1 MSELSVGQLKG
12 LTVNSNVVTVPAG
25 HTLYAPGHVIQSHTI
40 TSGNQSTTSTSYQT
54 WVSKVLTPKLASS
67 KILCSVNV
75 SQAYIDTA
83 RGTGYWAI
91 FRDGVSVFE
100 MALESQAAAACL
112 LYGSF
117 QYLDSPNTT
126 SAVTYE
132 VKYKRAANA
141 GYLQS
146 GGTSSFVVQE
156 IAQ

>member
-1 MSELSVGQLKG
+1 MSELVFGKLKG
-12 LTVNSNVVTVPAG
+12 LPVNGNVVTVPAG

-40 TSGNQSTTSTSYQT
+40 TSANQSTTSVSYQT
-54 WVSKVLTPKLASS
+54 WVSKVVTPKFASS
-67 KILCSVNV
+67 KILCSVNI

-91 FRDGVSVFE
+91 FRDGVSVYE
-100 MALESQAAAACL
+100 MALESQAASACL

-126 SAVTYE
+126 SAITYE
-132 VKYKRAANA
+132 IKYRRSTNA

-156 IAQ
+156 IAA